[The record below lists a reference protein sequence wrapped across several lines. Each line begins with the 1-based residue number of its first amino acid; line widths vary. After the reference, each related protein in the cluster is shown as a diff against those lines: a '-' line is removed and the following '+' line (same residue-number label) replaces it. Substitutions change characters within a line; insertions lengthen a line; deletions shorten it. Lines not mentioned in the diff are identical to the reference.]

1 MKKTT
6 TYLVAII
13 AAVALLTAC
22 GEGTNNTKNQQTD
35 ADTSVKTSS
44 ETPNKNTEA
53 TNNTKPVKTISDD
66 KKGEGTKANNTQE
79 AFVEGVFQEIEQGD
93 LFHFIIKDAQSKTH
107 DFWVF
112 KPDATYQTIEA
123 DQAKYKGRK
132 IKVFYKKTK
141 KYIENAGGE
150 IAFEEYVKAEL

>member
-6 TYLVAII
+6 NYLVAII
-13 AAVALLTAC
+13 AAVTLLAAC
-22 GEGTNNTKNQQTD
+22 GEGTNNTKNQQAK
-35 ADTSVKTSS
+35 ADTNAKTNS
-44 ETPNKNTEA
+44 ETSNKNTE
-53 TNNTKPVKTISDD
+53 TTGNTKPAKTTSDD
-66 KKGEGTKANNTQE
+66 KKGEETKAEGTQE
-79 AFVEGVFQEIEQGD
+79 AFVEGIFQEIEQGD
-93 LFHFIIKDAQSKTH
+93 LFHFIIKDAQGKTH